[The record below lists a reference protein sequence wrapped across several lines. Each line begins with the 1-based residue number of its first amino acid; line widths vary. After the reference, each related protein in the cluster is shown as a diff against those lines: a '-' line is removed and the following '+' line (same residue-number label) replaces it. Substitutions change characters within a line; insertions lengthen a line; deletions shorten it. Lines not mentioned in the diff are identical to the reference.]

1 MNIVNMQLH
10 IYIMRNM
17 ESAQLLIDSTRLQR
31 EIQARGFPTVKSFAD
46 SIGVHRNTVGNY
58 LAGKTALPGTLARM
72 LEALDLAPAEV
83 LSLSQRRKQVPGLS
97 IANLISTLHTSV
109 PEAAFVLFGSRA
121 RGTAKRYSDYDIGV
135 YHPDTMAFAV
145 FSRLLD
151 EVSAWNDESLVVAQ
165 LVDLTRADTS
175 FLTRL
180 AEDVVFLAGS
190 HTSWCDLLQTAGV
203 QLYE

>member
-1 MNIVNMQLH
+1 M
-10 IYIMRNM
+10 
-17 ESAQLLIDSTRLQR
+17 
-31 EIQARGFPTVKSFAD
+31 
-46 SIGVHRNTVGNY
+46 HRNTVGNY

-72 LEALDLAPAEV
+72 FEALDLAPAEV
-83 LSLSQRRKQVPGLS
+83 LSLSQQRKHVPGLS
-97 IANLISTLHTSV
+97 IANLIETLHTSL

-135 YHPDTMAFAV
+135 YHPDTLAFAV

-151 EVSAWNDESLVVAQ
+151 DVSAWNDESLAVAQ
-165 LVDLTRADTS
+165 LVDLTRADAP

-190 HTSWCDLLQTAGV
+190 YATWCDLLRTAGI